1 MLRRRYNYELL
12 FMYKKINLK
21 SGLRFIYVPVKDT
34 KTVTFLVL
42 FGAGSKY
49 ETKKIAGLSHFLEHM
64 FFKGTKKRL
73 NSLAIS
79 EYLDEV
85 GGEYNAFTSKE
96 YTGYYAKVAAR
107 HKARAVDFVSDILL
121 NSKFDEKEIEREKGV
136 IIEEM
141 NMYQDNPMAY
151 VGELFE
157 KLLYGDQPAG
167 RLTIGTKK
175 AVIAVKRDEFLKY
188 LKKLYLA
195 ENAVACMAG
204 NISEKESIDLVEK
217 YMDKFLQG
225 APIKK
230 KKVIE
235 KQKKSKILLFN
246 KSTDQTHLCLGVRAY
261 DMNSPKRYAL
271 QLLSIILGGNMSSR
285 LFTEI
290 REKRGLAYYIRAAAD
305 LYTDTGYL
313 VMQAGVRNE
322 KAEEAIKVALEQFKK
337 VRDEKVPEKELFKAK
352 EFVKGKTLI
361 GLESSDEKA
370 MFYSLQEILRNEIE
384 DVKTK
389 FKKIDAVTVND
400 LQNAAQDIFVNDK
413 LNLAMIGPFKKEN
426 KFLDKLKI

>member
-1 MLRRRYNYELL
+1 
-12 FMYKKINLK
+12 MYKKINLK
-21 SGLRFIYVPVKDT
+21 SGLRFIHVPVKDT

-49 ETKKIAGLSHFLEHM
+49 ETVKIAGLSHFLEHM
-64 FFKGTKKRL
+64 FFKGTKKRP

-107 HKARAVDFVSDILL
+107 HKERAVDFVSDILL
-121 NSKFDEKEIEREKGV
+121 NSKFDEKEIEKERGV

-167 RLTIGTKK
+167 RLTIGTKE
-175 AVIAVKRDEFLKY
+175 AVTGADRQKFLDY
-188 LKKLYLA
+188 FKKLYLSK
-195 ENAVACMAG
+195 NAVVCMAG
-204 NISEKESIDLVEK
+204 NISEKDSKDLVEK
-217 YMDKFLQG
+217 YLDKFLQG
-225 APIKK
+225 ESIEK

-235 KQKKSKILLFN
+235 KQDKSDILLYT
-246 KSTDQTHLCLGVRAY
+246 KKTDQTHLCLGVRAY
-261 DMNSPKRYAL
+261 DMYSKKRHAL
-271 QLLSIILGGNMSSR
+271 QLLSIILGGSMSSR

-290 REKRGLAYYIRAAAD
+290 REKRGLAYYVRATAD
-305 LYTDTGYL
+305 LYTDSGYL
-313 VMQAGVRNE
+313 VMQAGVRNDQA
-322 KAEEAIKVALEQFKK
+322 KEAVQVTLEQFKK
-337 VRDEKVPEKELFKAK
+337 IRDERVPEKELYKAK

-370 MFYSLQEILRNEIE
+370 MFYSLQEILKNKIE

-389 FKKIDAVTVND
+389 FEKIDAVTVDD
-400 LQNAAQDIFVNDK
+400 LQDVAQDIFVNNK
-413 LNLAMIGPFKKEN
+413 LNLAVIGPFKDKSV
-426 KFLDKLKI
+426 FLKNLNI